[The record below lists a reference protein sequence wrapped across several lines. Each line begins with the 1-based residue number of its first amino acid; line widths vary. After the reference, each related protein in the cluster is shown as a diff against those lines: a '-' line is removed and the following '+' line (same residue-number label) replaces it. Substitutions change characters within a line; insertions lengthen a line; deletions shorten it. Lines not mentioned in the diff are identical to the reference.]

1 VATFREFLKVA
12 EVTFK
17 DKTSGKR
24 MREIMAVLKKFHV
37 THGLTPQK
45 ACELLEALGPTYVK
59 VGQLASTRSDI
70 LPKEYCEAFEQLQ
83 TKVTPMPFETV
94 LNVIDEAYT
103 QDGSGRKWQDVFLA
117 IDPVCVGSASVAQ
130 VHRAVLLDGTVVA
143 LKVRRPGIVKQM
155 AEDIALMKRLL
166 TTAEFLS
173 TEHQTILLNFSSL
186 LEELER
192 TTENELDFSIERK
205 NLERF
210 YRELKQEIRQ
220 PDITCPIP
228 FPDISNDSLLVMQYV
243 QGVAGDD
250 VEALKASG
258 VDADKLARRLVD
270 NYVTQVLDCG
280 FFHADPHGG
289 NIFVNGNEIIWID
302 LGMTGSL
309 TLSERQLVGRMFRS
323 VVINDAYELLQSVVG
338 LSKRHGDISY
348 TDLLSALS
356 GLLGKYSTAELKDIN
371 VGVVFEEVIEVLRA
385 QNLILVPAVTMLVR
399 GLATIEGVLE
409 KISPDTNVVKIVG
422 QHVMAQSLDAQ
433 HLKLKATELL
443 TASEGSL
450 EALVRLPAQMSS
462 TMDMLNQGQMS
473 VKMDMS
479 LRTEVLSAL
488 YTSIGRFSLALIS
501 AGLFLGSSILC
512 TTNMEPKILEVPV
525 LGVLGYIGA
534 LILGV
539 YVIFLTFRTRHRFKN
554 HLDPD

>member
-1 VATFREFLKVA
+1 
-12 EVTFK
+12 
-17 DKTSGKR
+17 
-24 MREIMAVLKKFHV
+24 
-37 THGLTPQK
+37 
-45 ACELLEALGPTYVK
+45 
-59 VGQLASTRSDI
+59 
-70 LPKEYCEAFEQLQ
+70 
-83 TKVTPMPFETV
+83 
-94 LNVIDEAYT
+94 
-103 QDGSGRKWQDVFLA
+103 
-117 IDPVCVGSASVAQ
+117 
-130 VHRAVLLDGTVVA
+130 
-143 LKVRRPGIVKQM
+143 
-155 AEDIALMKRLL
+155 
-166 TTAEFLS
+166 
-173 TEHQTILLNFSSL
+173 
-186 LEELER
+186 
-192 TTENELDFSIERK
+192 
-205 NLERF
+205 
-210 YRELKQEIRQ
+210 
-220 PDITCPIP
+220 
-228 FPDISNDSLLVMQYV
+228 
-243 QGVAGDD
+243 
-250 VEALKASG
+250 
-258 VDADKLARRLVD
+258 
-270 NYVTQVLDCG
+270 
-280 FFHADPHGG
+280 
-289 NIFVNGNEIIWID
+289 
-302 LGMTGSL
+302 MTGSL